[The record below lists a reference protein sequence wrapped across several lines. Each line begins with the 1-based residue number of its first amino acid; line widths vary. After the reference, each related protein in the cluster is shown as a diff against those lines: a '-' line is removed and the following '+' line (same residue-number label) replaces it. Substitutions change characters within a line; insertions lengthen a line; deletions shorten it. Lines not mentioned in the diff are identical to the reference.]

1 MKNTWKPVLPYEP
14 YHSVAQRVEAD
25 GNDGEGYTDIKKLLE
40 AVENHYMVHKTSF
53 HLLKREDLEPV
64 PHPQAE
70 PTGTTTT
77 TATATSQ
84 GVAHA
89 TETADGSGHPA
100 VYSLFGDGEGR
111 GYTVRLSFDVC
122 QSHHQESAA
131 RLPQIFDHRSMFV
144 SHTTRNL
151 RHSCRRFSI
160 IDQCLSV
167 TPPGICGTNAAD
179 F

>member
-1 MKNTWKPVLPYEP
+1 MHVSPVL
-14 YHSVAQRVEAD
+14 
-25 GNDGEGYTDIKKLLE
+25 YT
-40 AVENHYMVHKTSF
+40 
-53 HLLKREDLEPV
+53 P
-64 PHPQAE
+64 
-70 PTGTTTT
+70 
-77 TATATSQ
+77 
-84 GVAHA
+84 
-89 TETADGSGHPA
+89 
-100 VYSLFGDGEGR
+100 FGDGEGR

-151 RHSCRRFSI
+151 RHECRRFSI

-179 F
+179 FRSLINVCQSYHQESAAFVPQIFDHRSMSVSHTTRNLRHECRRFSIIDQCLSVYSLFGDGEGRGYTVTFDICQSHHQESAARMPQIFDH